1 MFIVRNKGFEAE
13 GIQLFPT
20 TCIVLQ
26 PAVVVA
32 RDEVGYTMEGSNSSF
47 RSEKD
52 QNRLQHHC
60 K

>member
-32 RDEVGYTMEGSNSSF
+32 RDEVGYTMKGSNNF
-47 RSEKD
+47 TKVKF
-52 QNRLQHHC
+52 QV
-60 K
+60 